1 MSELKFTHC
10 VEFEALGMDDN
21 GQFRHIP
28 LHILCINEEE
38 ANGFTEILKRD
49 KLQYSN
55 VLMSELDEPIVEM
68 VNEDD

>member
-1 MSELKFTHC
+1 MSEVKFTHS
-10 VEFEALGMDDN
+10 VEFEALGMDDL
-21 GQFRHIP
+21 GFFRYIP

-38 ANGFTEILKRD
+38 ANGFAEILKRD

-68 VNEDD
+68 VNEND